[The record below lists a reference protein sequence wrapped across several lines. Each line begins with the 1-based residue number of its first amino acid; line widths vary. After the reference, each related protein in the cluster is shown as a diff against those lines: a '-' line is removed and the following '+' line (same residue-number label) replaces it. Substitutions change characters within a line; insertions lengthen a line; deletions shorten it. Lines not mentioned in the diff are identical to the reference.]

1 MDRYSLEEPPR
12 DEPYDEEGTA
22 ESRRVGIAIALVG
35 LLMMTLSV
43 LGGWSPWSLQPW
55 LRFLALA
62 DAREGKETGPEES

>member
-1 MDRYSLEEPPR
+1 MVRRMDRYSLEEPPR

-43 LGGWSPWSLQPW
+43 LGGWSPWSL
-55 LRFLALA
+55 
-62 DAREGKETGPEES
+62 